1 MSKVLIIG
9 GNGYIG
15 TKLYQYLISY
25 QGGTG
30 YLVDV
35 IDTCWF
41 GQSIEE
47 TIVKDYKTMSKEFYS
62 EYETIILLA
71 GHSSVKMSEA
81 SSNSCFKNNVQNF
94 IELLDKLT
102 TQKFI
107 YASSSSVYGSVG
119 GRTVNEKYYGFEP
132 YNQYDISK
140 HTADLY
146 AVKSDLE
153 YYGLRFGT
161 ANGYSPV
168 LRTDV
173 MINAMVNSA
182 LRDGEI
188 KLFIKDTMRPIL
200 GLNDLCGA
208 VEIIIDND
216 TDERGL
222 YNLASFNKTAE
233 QIAYE
238 VGDVMNVPVIEYE
251 SDPTNITNTK
261 IQTKAYNFS
270 ISTLKF
276 RKTFKFKFKETV
288 ESITESLTNNW
299 SSMKK
304 TDRSEAFYYE

>member
-1 MSKVLIIG
+1 MDKVLIIG

-15 TKLYQYLISY
+15 TRLHEYLSID
-25 QGGTG
+25 
-30 YLVDV
+30 DV
-35 IDTCWF
+35 EDIDLIDACWF
-41 GQSIEE
+41 GKVIED
-47 TIVKDYKTMSKEFYS
+47 TIVADYKTMSKEFYS
-62 EYETIILLA
+62 EYDIIILLA

-81 SSNSCFKNNVQNF
+81 GSNSCFNNNVKNF

-119 GRTVNEKYYGFEP
+119 GRTVNEKYCGFEP

-208 VEIIIDND
+208 VETIIDCRED
-216 TDERGL
+216 KRGL

-238 VGDVMNVPVIEYE
+238 VSSVVGVPVVEYE
-251 SDPTNITNTK
+251 ADPTNIINTK
-261 IQTKAYNFS
+261 IQTKTYNFS

-288 ESITESLTNNW
+288 ESITQGLIDNW
-299 SSMKK
+299 DSMKK